1 MDIVSRIKERLGH
14 LRQSEQAVA
23 QLILADLQFAASASI
38 SDLAGKANVSHASIT
53 RLAKAL
59 GCSNVRDMKLQLA
72 QSLAVGERF
81 INENTTQREDIP
93 AIYKA
98 IHDILDINAGLIK
111 QADVEQA
118 AQYIANSRHSLI
130 FGVGGGSSVVAQ
142 ECHNRLF
149 RLDILSNAYSDP
161 VMIRMT
167 AASVDVSDVVVMLSL
182 TGCARDLID
191 TARIAKEYGA
201 KVIAICPQSE
211 LADLATIHLP
221 IKTNESDYIFTPS
234 TARYA
239 MLAAVDVLASEV
251 AILTQKKSR
260 EKLRR
265 IKHELD
271 QYRQGP
277 DRAPLGD

>member
-1 MDIVSRIKERLGH
+1 LDIVSRIKERLGH

-38 SDLAGKANVSHASIT
+38 SDLADKANVSHASIT

-111 QADVEQA
+111 QTDVEQA

-161 VMIRMT
+161 VMMRMT

-277 DRAPLGD
+277 DRAPIGD

>member
-1 MDIVSRIKERLGH
+1 MDIVSRIKERIGH
-14 LRQSEQAVA
+14 LRQSEQLVA
-23 QLILADLQFAASASI
+23 QLILADLQYAATASI
-38 SDLAGKANVSHASIT
+38 GDLAQRAKVSHASIT

-59 GCSNVRDMKLQLA
+59 DCENVRDMKLQLA

-81 INENTTQREDIP
+81 ISDNSSVREDIP

-98 IHDILDINAGLIK
+98 IHDILDMNAGLID
-111 QADVEQA
+111 QSQVEA
-118 AQYIANSRHSLI
+118 AARYIADSRHTLI

-149 RLDILSNAYSDP
+149 RLDVLSNAYSDP
-161 VMIRMT
+161 VMMRMT
-167 AASVDVSDVVVMLSL
+167 AASVDISDVVVVLSL
-182 TGCARDLID
+182 TGLASDLID
-191 TARIAKEYGA
+191 AANIAKDYGA
-201 KVIAICPQSE
+201 KVIAICPKSA
-211 LADLATIHLP
+211 LADAATIHLP
-221 IKTNESDYIFTPS
+221 IKINESDYIFTPS

-271 QYRQGP
+271 EYRQGP

>member
-38 SDLAGKANVSHASIT
+38 SDLADKANVSHASIT

-81 INENTTQREDIP
+81 INENATQREDIP
-93 AIYKA
+93 AIYQA
-98 IHDILDINAGLIK
+98 IHDILDINAGLIE

-161 VMIRMT
+161 VMMRMT

-182 TGCARDLID
+182 TGCPRDLID
-191 TARIAKEYGA
+191 SALIAKEYGA

-211 LADLATIHLP
+211 LADLATVHLP

-277 DRAPLGD
+277 DRAPIGD

>member
-38 SDLAGKANVSHASIT
+38 SDLADKANVSHASIT

-81 INENTTQREDIP
+81 INENATQREDIP

-130 FGVGGGSSVVAQ
+130 FGVGGGSSIVAQ

-161 VMIRMT
+161 VMMRMT

-182 TGCARDLID
+182 TGCAHDLID

>member
-1 MDIVSRIKERLGH
+1 MDIVSRIKERLGY
-14 LRQSEQAVA
+14 LRQSEQSVA
-23 QLILADLQFAASASI
+23 QLILTDLQFAASASI
-38 SDLAGKANVSHASIT
+38 GDLAQRANVSHASIT

-59 GCSNVRDMKLQLA
+59 DCENVRDMKLQLA

-81 INENTTQREDIP
+81 ISDSSAEREDIP

-98 IHDILDINAGLIK
+98 IHTILDINAGLIA
-111 QADVEQA
+111 QSQVEA
-118 AQYIANSRHSLI
+118 AARYIANSRHSLI
-130 FGVGGGSSVVAQ
+130 FGVGGGSSIVAQ

-149 RLDILSNAYSDP
+149 RLDVLSNAYSDP
-161 VMIRMT
+161 VMMRMT
-167 AASVDVSDVVVMLSL
+167 AASVDRSDVVIVLSL
-182 TGCARDLID
+182 TGLANDLID
-191 TARIAKEYGA
+191 AANIAKDYGA
-201 KVIAICPQSE
+201 KVIAICPESA
-211 LADLATIHLP
+211 LADAATIHLP
-221 IKTNESDYIFTPS
+221 IKINESDYIFTPS

-251 AILTQKKSR
+251 ATLTKKKSR

-271 QYRQGP
+271 EYRQGP

>member
-38 SDLAGKANVSHASIT
+38 SDLADKANVSHASIT

-81 INENTTQREDIP
+81 INENATQREDIP

-118 AQYIANSRHSLI
+118 AQYIASSRHSLI
-130 FGVGGGSSVVAQ
+130 FGVGGGSSIVAQ

-161 VMIRMT
+161 VMMRMT

-201 KVIAICPQSE
+201 KIIAICPQSE

-277 DRAPLGD
+277 DRAPIGD

>member
-38 SDLAGKANVSHASIT
+38 SDLADKANVSHASIT

-81 INENTTQREDIP
+81 INENATQREDIP

-118 AQYIANSRHSLI
+118 AQYIASSRHSLI
-130 FGVGGGSSVVAQ
+130 FGVGGGSSIVAQ

-161 VMIRMT
+161 VMMRMT

-201 KVIAICPQSE
+201 KVISICPQSE

-277 DRAPLGD
+277 DRAPIGD

>member
-161 VMIRMT
+161 VMMRMT

>member
-38 SDLAGKANVSHASIT
+38 SDLANKANVSHASIT

-111 QADVEQA
+111 HDDVEQA
-118 AQYIANSRHSLI
+118 AHYIANSRHSLI

-161 VMIRMT
+161 VMMRMT

-182 TGCARDLID
+182 TGCASDLID
-191 TARIAKEYGA
+191 TARIAKDYGA
-201 KVIAICPQSE
+201 KVIAICPESK
-211 LADLATIHLP
+211 LADCATIHLP

>member
-38 SDLAGKANVSHASIT
+38 SDLADKANVSHASIT

-118 AQYIANSRHSLI
+118 AQYIASSRHSLI

-161 VMIRMT
+161 VMMRMT

-277 DRAPLGD
+277 DRAPIGD